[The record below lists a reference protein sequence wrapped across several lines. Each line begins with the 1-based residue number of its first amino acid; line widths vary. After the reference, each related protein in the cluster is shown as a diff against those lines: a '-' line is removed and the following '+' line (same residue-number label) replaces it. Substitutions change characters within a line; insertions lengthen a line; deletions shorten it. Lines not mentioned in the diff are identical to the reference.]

1 MTIRMPE
8 CNQRLYL
15 SKAEYTKG
23 TKKQKMN
30 MSKAIVEAIYSMEP
44 PGRFLKQC
52 PDTGQWNELSKR
64 EAADRVAQAM
74 AYAVS
79 GKDKSERRRERR
91 RQRPLPLPQDV
102 VDAASLR
109 SVDRPTNHQLDGVP
123 RTTSAHH
130 GLAAR
135 VSTAAVAGTNNDAES
150 AVRDD
155 HTDMAANALL
165 LPDNNFILQRQLL
178 IQQLLQSNGT
188 TIPPSSPAAPMNANH
203 DGLVPAMAQALQHH
217 QLPLQYALGHDL
229 LGLLQ
234 TQTPLQPASLEG
246 LSQILA
252 QTQQQQQALQQQLL
266 HQHSLIQRL
275 LSHQNVLPSASLPPP
290 TLSDYFPFLSQGTL
304 LPENFLRGTFSN
316 YPTGSQSLLATNDT
330 IQNQVQPHSHPSNVY
345 SLLSML
351 NTLNTLQNQNI
362 GLFHA
367 PQQTQQRYDQLQR
380 SLVRQQLLASSLA
393 ASNQQLLHQ
402 LQPPQ
407 SLPLDLLCQAWQT
420 AVRRQNDDSH
430 PPPDTA
436 AATSCVQQEQEIED
450 EKQSGSDDEDDRA

>member
-1 MTIRMPE
+1 MPE

-91 RQRPLPLPQDV
+91 RQRPLPLPQDI

-130 GLAAR
+130 GIAAR

-188 TIPPSSPAAPMNANH
+188 TIPPSSPAAPMNANQ

-229 LGLLQ
+229 L
-234 TQTPLQPASLEG
+234 
-246 LSQILA
+246 
-252 QTQQQQQALQQQLL
+252 
-266 HQHSLIQRL
+266 
-275 LSHQNVLPSASLPPP
+275 
-290 TLSDYFPFLSQGTL
+290 
-304 LPENFLRGTFSN
+304 
-316 YPTGSQSLLATNDT
+316 
-330 IQNQVQPHSHPSNVY
+330 
-345 SLLSML
+345 
-351 NTLNTLQNQNI
+351 
-362 GLFHA
+362 
-367 PQQTQQRYDQLQR
+367 
-380 SLVRQQLLASSLA
+380 
-393 ASNQQLLHQ
+393 
-402 LQPPQ
+402 
-407 SLPLDLLCQAWQT
+407 
-420 AVRRQNDDSH
+420 
-430 PPPDTA
+430 
-436 AATSCVQQEQEIED
+436 
-450 EKQSGSDDEDDRA
+450 